1 MSNIARF
8 RRRVHARVSP
18 MTCVCSR
25 CLQSYT
31 RTRRW
36 QTLCPQ
42 CDCDVAHAAAGR
54 GEQFV
59 LFSSEV
65 RHVRT

>member
-1 MSNIARF
+1 
-8 RRRVHARVSP
+8 

-25 CLQSYT
+25 CVQPYT

-36 QTLCPQ
+36 QMLCPK
-42 CDCDVAHAAAGR
+42 CDLDVGRAACGR
-54 GEQFV
+54 GEQFT
-59 LFSSEV
+59 LFASEV